1 MRAPY
6 YLHKVLVQGLT
17 LLYHIFLNGM
27 EKVFKHCR
35 ILLIP
40 SLCLSLP
47 LRQAAYTCTINLF
60 VMHQW
65 CSPVRNMLH
74 PREKLDPVSTWR
86 SGASNM
92 ICKILDNS
100 QDVISFQCNWREA
113 VYNRHNCKVGIR
125 VGLGIGHF
133 PSSPTCPT
141 PHLKPPTPQG
151 RAHALLP
158 SSFWNANHLLVVMD
172 TL

>member
-47 LRQAAYTCTINLF
+47 LCQAAYTCTINLF

-65 CSPVRNMLH
+65 CSPVRNRLH

-113 VYNRHNCKVGIR
+113 VYNRHNHQCCSLLKMVVPLCGLYKKVT
-125 VGLGIGHF
+125 
-133 PSSPTCPT
+133 S
-141 PHLKPPTPQG
+141 KNN
-151 RAHALLP
+151 
-158 SSFWNANHLLVVMD
+158 SFHCLLLVKCCY
-172 TL
+172 